1 MQPESRLPPIPSVS
15 VRRSGIR
22 WPKRRHFIRRDPG
35 IFVKW
40 KVVVE
45 ELATGKQEVEE
56 RFIRRRTA
64 ERIAKLLNR
73 VETDAFN
80 S

>member
-1 MQPESRLPPIPSVS
+1 MQPESHLPSIPSVS
-15 VRRSGIR
+15 VRRGGIR

-35 IFVKW
+35 LFVKW

-45 ELATGKQEVEE
+45 ELGTGRQEVEA
-56 RFIRRRTA
+56 RFTRRRTA
-64 ERIAKLLNR
+64 ERIVRLLNR